1 MKTYQYMWRMMTYR
15 PILYLFDNLVWIA
28 LTIVELSPGILAKM
42 FFDTLTGD
50 KPYQFGVTGVVI
62 LVLVSELVHLMLI
75 AGGATMDTHHRF
87 RISALIRRNLLSHV
101 LKRPGARAIPGSTG
115 EALNTFRDDAE
126 EIENILSWSIDQFC
140 IIAFGIVSMVIMLRI
155 NARITL
161 ITTLPLLAVI
171 IISRLTG
178 KYVGHYRQMSRRA
191 TEKVTG
197 ALGEVLSSVQAIQVA
212 NADGPVLK
220 HLRELNDE
228 RRNLVV
234 KDRLLSQI
242 LNSIYRNAGA
252 IGTGLILVLVAESL
266 KTNTFSMG
274 DFALFVYNLGLLT
287 EFFAD
292 FGDYLAH
299 YKQAGVS
306 FDRMA
311 AFIRNKPPEMVE
323 ETAGSILVEHNP
335 VHVQGSLPDLPVT
348 LQTSEERLR
357 SLVVKGL
364 TFHYPKNGHA
374 SNEKRGIEDISFQIN
389 RGDFVVITGRI
400 GSGKSTLLRVLLGL
414 LPKESG
420 EITWNDRLVHEP
432 ASFFVP
438 PRSAYTAQI
447 PHLFSESLANNI
459 LMGLENNAGNLNK
472 AMHQAVLEEDIMLLP
487 DGVETLVGTRGVK
500 LSGGQRQRVAAARM
514 FVRNPELLVFDD
526 LSSALDVKTEH
537 LLWQRVFEGQVKGQ
551 LPTCLVVSH
560 RRIALQQADL
570 IIVLK
575 EGRIEARGDLE
586 TLLVSSP
593 EFRYIWGIADNGK
606 KIPVPVKVMHN

>member
-28 LTIVELSPGILAKM
+28 LTIVELSPGILAKL

-62 LVLVSELVHLMLI
+62 LVLVSELVHLTLI

-140 IIAFGIVSMVIMLRI
+140 IIAFGIASMVIMLRI

-178 KYVGHYRQMSRRA
+178 KYVGHYRQVSRRA

-287 EFFAD
+287 EF
-292 FGDYLAH
+292 
-299 YKQAGVS
+299 
-306 FDRMA
+306 R
-311 AFIRNKPPEMVE
+311 
-323 ETAGSILVEHNP
+323 
-335 VHVQGSLPDLPVT
+335 
-348 LQTSEERLR
+348 
-357 SLVVKGL
+357 
-364 TFHYPKNGHA
+364 
-374 SNEKRGIEDISFQIN
+374 
-389 RGDFVVITGRI
+389 
-400 GSGKSTLLRVLLGL
+400 
-414 LPKESG
+414 
-420 EITWNDRLVHEP
+420 
-432 ASFFVP
+432 
-438 PRSAYTAQI
+438 
-447 PHLFSESLANNI
+447 
-459 LMGLENNAGNLNK
+459 
-472 AMHQAVLEEDIMLLP
+472 
-487 DGVETLVGTRGVK
+487 
-500 LSGGQRQRVAAARM
+500 AAAY
-514 FVRNPELLVFDD
+514 PC
-526 LSSALDVKTEH
+526 H
-537 LLWQRVFEGQVKGQ
+537 
-551 LPTCLVVSH
+551 
-560 RRIALQQADL
+560 
-570 IIVLK
+570 
-575 EGRIEARGDLE
+575 
-586 TLLVSSP
+586 
-593 EFRYIWGIADNGK
+593 
-606 KIPVPVKVMHN
+606 